1 MAIAAKVCR
10 SYIDK
15 PYLCTFTITTTMI
28 DPKKLAIKDFVYEL
42 PEERIAKFPLPERD
56 QSKLL
61 RYRSGQITDH
71 AFTDLPR
78 LLPSHTLLVFNNT
91 KVVQARLLFQ
101 KDTGGALEIF
111 CLEPV
116 APYREVQLAMQQ
128 TGNAVWKCLVGNNK
142 RWKSGPVAL
151 RFDGGMLQ
159 ATRESQQEGHF
170 LIRFTWEPAEL
181 TFAEVLERCGR
192 LPLPPYLNRDLT
204 PDDHTRYQTI
214 YANQQ
219 GAVAAPTAGL
229 HFTDRVMA
237 ALQEQQVTTAYLT
250 LHVGAGTFKPVKAD
264 VMEAHEMHAEQL
276 YITKPLLQRL
286 LNHGGHPIIPVGTT
300 SMRSLESLYW
310 LGSKVLQQPDL
321 PAQELHVSQWQAYET
336 ADLPTASDALQA
348 LLQYMERHQTA
359 YLHASTQIIIAPGY
373 TFRIC
378 HGLVTNFHQP
388 ESTLLLLV
396 SALIG
401 DNWRKV
407 YTHALQHNYRF
418 LSYGDSSLLLP

>member
-1 MAIAAKVCR
+1 
-10 SYIDK
+10 
-15 PYLCTFTITTTMI
+15 MI

-56 QSKLL
+56 HSKLL
-61 RYRSGQITDH
+61 HYRQGKLENRT
-71 AFTDLPR
+71 FTDLPQ
-78 LLPSHTLLVFNNT
+78 LLPPHTLLVFNDT

-101 KDTGGALEIF
+101 KDTGGMVEIF

-116 APYREVQLAMQQ
+116 APHREVQLAMQQ
-128 TGNAVWKCLVGNNK
+128 TQHSTWKCLVGNNK
-142 RWKSGPVAL
+142 RWKSGPVTL
-151 RFDGGMLQ
+151 QFEGGVLQ
-159 ATRESQQEGHF
+159 AEREAQQEGNF
-170 LIRFTWEPAEL
+170 LIRFTWQPAEL
-181 TFAEVLERCGR
+181 TFAEVLERSGR
-192 LPLPPYLNRDLT
+192 LPLPPYLNRELT
-204 PDDHTRYQTI
+204 SDDHTRYQTI
-214 YANQQ
+214 YANQE

-237 ALQEQQVTTAYLT
+237 KLQDENIATAYLT

-264 VMEAHEMHAEQL
+264 TMEEHEMHAEQL
-276 YITKPLLQRL
+276 YITRPLIQRL
-286 LNHGGHPIIPVGTT
+286 LDQLGDPVIPVGTT

-310 LGSKVLQQPDL
+310 LGYKVMQQPEL
-321 PAQELHVSQWQAYET
+321 PVQELHVNQWQAYELKEPPAAT
-336 ADLPTASDALQA
+336 EALRA
-348 LLQYMERHQTA
+348 LLTYMERQGTD

-378 HGLVTNFHQP
+378 SGLITNFHQP

-401 DNWRKV
+401 DEWRTV
-407 YTHALQHNYRF
+407 YQHAMQNGYRF

>member
-1 MAIAAKVCR
+1 M
-10 SYIDK
+10 
-15 PYLCTFTITTTMI
+15 T

-61 RYRSGQITDH
+61 LYRQGQMADH
-71 AFTDLPR
+71 TFTDLPQ
-78 LLPSHTLLVFNNT
+78 LLPPRSLLVFNDT

-101 KDTGGALEIF
+101 KETGGTVEIF

-116 APYREVQLAMQQ
+116 APYQEVQLAMQQ
-128 TGNAVWKCLVGNNK
+128 TGNCVWKCLVGNNK
-142 RWKSGPVAL
+142 RWKSGSVKL
-151 RFDGGMLQ
+151 RFDGGMLT
-159 ATRESQQEGHF
+159 AERKAQQEGHF

-181 TFAEVLERCGR
+181 TFAEVLERCGK

-229 HFTDRVMA
+229 HFTERVMEK
-237 ALQEQQVTTAYLT
+237 LREQQIATAYLT
-250 LHVGAGTFKPVKAD
+250 LHVGAGTFKPVKAE
-264 VMEAHEMHAEQL
+264 VMEEHEMHAEQL

-286 LNHGGHPIIPVGTT
+286 LLQEEKPIIPVGTT

-310 LGSKVLQQPDL
+310 LGAKVLEQPELPLKDL
-321 PAQELHVSQWQAYET
+321 SVSQWQAYET
-336 ADLPTASDALQA
+336 VAPPTATDALSA
-348 LLQYMERHQTA
+348 LLAYMERQHA
-359 YLHASTQIIIAPGY
+359 NYLHASTQIIIAPGY

-378 HGLVTNFHQP
+378 KGLVTNFHQP

-401 DNWRKV
+401 EDWRKV
-407 YTHALQHNYRF
+407 YQHALENDYRF

>member
-1 MAIAAKVCR
+1 MNIN
-10 SYIDK
+10 
-15 PYLCTFTITTTMI
+15 
-28 DPKKLAIKDFVYEL
+28 PKKLAIKDFVYDL
-42 PEERIAKFPLPERD
+42 PDERIAKFPMPERD

-61 RYRSGQITDH
+61 LYCQGQLADH
-71 AFTDLPR
+71 TFTDLPD
-78 LLPSHTLLVFNNT
+78 LLPPHTLLVFNDT

-101 KDTGGALEIF
+101 KETGGLVEIF

-116 APYREVQLAMQQ
+116 APHREVQLAMQQ
-128 TGNAVWKCLVGNNK
+128 TGSCTWKCLVGNNK
-142 RWKSGPVAL
+142 RWKSGPVKL
-151 RFDGGMLQ
+151 YFEGGLLQ
-159 ATRESQQEGHF
+159 AEREAQQEGHF

-192 LPLPPYLNRDLT
+192 LPLPPYLNRELT
-204 PDDHTRYQTI
+204 PEDHSRYQTI

-229 HFTDRVMA
+229 HFTDRVMQQ
-237 ALQEQQVTTAYLT
+237 LQAKGMDTAYLT

-264 VMEAHEMHAEQL
+264 VMEAHEMHAEQI
-276 YITKPLLQRL
+276 YITKPLVQRL
-286 LNHGGHPIIPVGTT
+286 LQQLGKPVIPVGTT

-310 LGSKVLQQPDL
+310 LGAKVWQQPDL
-321 PAQELHVSQWQAYET
+321 PAQELTVSQWQAYESMNP
-336 ADLPTASDALQA
+336 PTAAEALQA
-348 LLQYMERHQTA
+348 LLTYMEAQGTD

-378 HGLVTNFHQP
+378 NGLVTNFHQP

-401 DNWRKV
+401 EDWREV
-407 YTHALQHNYRF
+407 YKHALDNDYRF

>member
-1 MAIAAKVCR
+1 M
-10 SYIDK
+10 
-15 PYLCTFTITTTMI
+15 T

-42 PEERIAKFPLPERD
+42 PEARIAKFPLPERD

-61 RYRSGQITDH
+61 LYRQGQMADH
-71 AFTDLPR
+71 TFTNLPQ
-78 LLPSHTLLVFNNT
+78 LLPPHTLLVFNDT
-91 KVVQARLLFQ
+91 KVVQARLLMQ
-101 KDTGGALEIF
+101 KETGGLVEIF

-116 APYREVQLAMQQ
+116 APHQEIQLAMQQ
-128 TGNAVWKCLVGNNK
+128 TGSSTWKCLVGNNK
-142 RWKSGPVAL
+142 RWKSGPVQL
-151 RFDGGMLQ
+151 HFEGGVLQ
-159 ATRESQQEGHF
+159 AERLLQQEGHF
-170 LIRFTWEPAEL
+170 LICFTWEPAEL

-237 ALQEQQVTTAYLT
+237 ALQSQGIATAYLT

-264 VMEAHEMHAEQL
+264 TMEAHEMHAEQL
-276 YITKPLLQRL
+276 YITKSVLQRL
-286 LNHGGHPIIPVGTT
+286 QHQQGKPVIPVGTT
-300 SMRSLESLYW
+300 SMRSLESIYW
-310 LGSKVLQQPDL
+310 LGAKVLEQPEL
-321 PAQELHVSQWQAYET
+321 PMQELQVSQWQAYESINPPS
-336 ADLPTASDALQA
+336 AADALQA
-348 LLQYMERHQTA
+348 LLDYMTHLSVDH
-359 YLHASTQIIIAPGY
+359 LHASTQIIIAPGY
-373 TFRIC
+373 IFRMC

-401 DNWRKV
+401 ENWRKV
-407 YTHALQHNYRF
+407 YQHAMEHDYRF

>member
-1 MAIAAKVCR
+1 M
-10 SYIDK
+10 
-15 PYLCTFTITTTMI
+15 T

-42 PEERIAKFPLPERD
+42 PDERIAKFPLPERD

-61 RYRSGQITDH
+61 HYRQGQIAEHT
-71 AFTDLPR
+71 FTDLPQ
-78 LLPSHTLLVFNNT
+78 LLPPHTLLVFNDT
-91 KVVQARLLFQ
+91 KVVQARLLMQ
-101 KDTGGALEIF
+101 KETGGLVEIF

-116 APYREVQLAMQQ
+116 APHREIQLAMQQ
-128 TGNAVWKCLVGNNK
+128 TASSTWKCLVGNNK
-142 RWKSGPVAL
+142 RWKNGPVKL
-151 RFDGGMLQ
+151 YFKGGELQ
-159 ATRESQQEGHF
+159 AEREAQQEGHF
-170 LIRFTWEPAEL
+170 LIRFTWTPAEL
-181 TFAEVLERCGR
+181 TFAEVLEGCGR

-229 HFTDRVMA
+229 HFTDRVMEK
-237 ALQEQQVTTAYLT
+237 LQLQGINTAYLT

-264 VMEAHEMHAEQL
+264 TMEAHEMHAEQL
-276 YITKPLLQRL
+276 FISKAFLEKLLQHL
-286 LNHGGHPIIPVGTT
+286 GNPVIPVGTT

-310 LGSKVLQQPDL
+310 LGAKVWQQPAL
-321 PAQELHVSQWQAYET
+321 PAQELHVTQWQAYESIEVPNAEEAVT
-336 ADLPTASDALQA
+336 A
-348 LLQYMERHQTA
+348 LLKYMEAQNSE

-378 HGLVTNFHQP
+378 NGLVTNFHQP

-401 DNWRKV
+401 KNWRNV
-407 YTHALQHNYRF
+407 YQHALDNNYRF

>member
-1 MAIAAKVCR
+1 M
-10 SYIDK
+10 
-15 PYLCTFTITTTMI
+15 FTMTN
-28 DPKKLAIKDFVYEL
+28 PKKLAIKDFVYEL
-42 PEERIAKFPLPERD
+42 PDERIAKFPLPERD

-61 RYRSGQITDH
+61 QYRQGQISDYT
-71 AFTDLPR
+71 FTDLPQ
-78 LLPSHTLLVFNNT
+78 LLPPHTLLVFNDT
-91 KVVQARLLFQ
+91 KVVQARLLMQ
-101 KDTGGALEIF
+101 KETGGLVEIF

-116 APYREVQLAMQQ
+116 APHREIQLAMQQ
-128 TGNAVWKCLVGNNK
+128 TEASIWKCLVGNNK
-142 RWKSGPVAL
+142 RWKSGPVKL
-151 RFDGGMLQ
+151 YFEGGEVQ
-159 ATRESQQEGHF
+159 AEREAQQEGHF
-170 LIRFTWEPAEL
+170 LIRFTWTPADL
-181 TFAEVLERCGR
+181 TFAEVLERCGK

-229 HFTDRVMA
+229 HFTDRVM
-237 ALQEQQVTTAYLT
+237 EQLKQKSIDKAYLT

-264 VMEAHEMHAEQL
+264 TMEAHEMHAEQL
-276 YITKPLLQRL
+276 FISKIFLEQLLQHL
-286 LNHGGHPIIPVGTT
+286 GNPVIPVGTT

-310 LGSKVLQQPDL
+310 LGTKVWQQPQL
-321 PAQELHVSQWQAYET
+321 PAQELHVTQWQAYESIE
-336 ADLPTASDALQA
+336 LPTAKEALTA
-348 LLQYMERHQTA
+348 LLKYMEQQKTE

-378 HGLVTNFHQP
+378 NGLVTNFHQP

-401 DNWRKV
+401 ENWHKV
-407 YTHALQHNYRF
+407 YQHAMENDYRF

>member
-1 MAIAAKVCR
+1 M
-10 SYIDK
+10 
-15 PYLCTFTITTTMI
+15 T
-28 DPKKLAIKDFVYEL
+28 DPKKLAIKDFVYAL
-42 PEERIAKFPLPERD
+42 PDERIAKFPLPERD

-61 RYRSGQITDH
+61 QYKSGALTDH
-71 AFTDLPR
+71 TFTDLAG
-78 LLPSHTLLVFNNT
+78 LLPAHSMLVFNDT

-101 KDTGGALEIF
+101 KETGGLVEIF

-128 TGNAVWKCLVGNNK
+128 TGNCIWKCLVGNNK
-142 RWKSGPVAL
+142 RWKSGPVSL
-151 RFDGGMLQ
+151 RFDGGMLL
-159 ATRESQQEGHF
+159 ATREAQQEGHF

-204 PDDHTRYQTI
+204 PEDHTRYQTI

-237 ALQEQQVTTAYLT
+237 QLEEHQLTTAYLT

-264 VMEAHEMHAEQL
+264 VMEEHEMHAEQL
-276 YITKPLLQRL
+276 YITQALLQRL
-286 LNHGGHPIIPVGTT
+286 AKQLGNPVIPVGTT

-310 LGSKVLQQPDL
+310 LGTKVWQQPDL
-321 PAQELHVSQWQAYET
+321 PQQEMHVSQWQAYET
-336 ADLPTASDALQA
+336 TTLPTATEAIEALV
-348 LLQYMERHQTA
+348 QYMARHNTSF
-359 YLHASTQIIIAPGY
+359 LHASTQIIIAPGY

-378 HGLVTNFHQP
+378 NGLVTNFHQP

-401 DNWRKV
+401 EDWRKV
-407 YTHALQHNYRF
+407 YDHALQHGYRF

>member
-1 MAIAAKVCR
+1 MNIN
-10 SYIDK
+10 
-15 PYLCTFTITTTMI
+15 
-28 DPKKLAIKDFVYEL
+28 PKKLAIKDFVYDL
-42 PEERIAKFPLPERD
+42 PDERIAKFPMPERD

-61 RYRSGQITDH
+61 LCRQGQLADH
-71 AFTDLPR
+71 TFTDLPD
-78 LLPSHTLLVFNNT
+78 LLPPHTLLVFNDT

-101 KDTGGALEIF
+101 KETGGLVEIF

-116 APYREVQLAMQQ
+116 APHREVQLAMQQ
-128 TGNAVWKCLVGNNK
+128 TGSCTWKCLVGNNK
-142 RWKSGPVAL
+142 RWKSGPVKL
-151 RFDGGMLQ
+151 YFEGGLLQ
-159 ATRESQQEGHF
+159 AEREAQQEGHF

-192 LPLPPYLNRDLT
+192 LPLPPYLNRELT
-204 PDDHTRYQTI
+204 PEDHSRYQTI

-229 HFTDRVMA
+229 HFTDRVMQQ
-237 ALQEQQVTTAYLT
+237 LQAKGMDTAYLT

-264 VMEAHEMHAEQL
+264 VMEAHEMHAEQI
-276 YITKPLLQRL
+276 YITKPLVQRL
-286 LNHGGHPIIPVGTT
+286 LQQLGKPVIPVGTT

-310 LGSKVLQQPDL
+310 LGAKVWQQPDL
-321 PAQELHVSQWQAYET
+321 PAQELTVSQWQAYESMNPP
-336 ADLPTASDALQA
+336 PTAQALQA
-348 LLQYMERHQTA
+348 LLTYMEAQGTD

-378 HGLVTNFHQP
+378 NGLVTNFHQP

-401 DNWRKV
+401 EDWREV
-407 YTHALQHNYRF
+407 YKHALDNDYRF

>member
-1 MAIAAKVCR
+1 M
-10 SYIDK
+10 
-15 PYLCTFTITTTMI
+15 T
-28 DPKKLAIKDFVYEL
+28 DPKKLAIKDFIYDL

-61 RYRSGQITDH
+61 QYSSGQITDYS
-71 AFTDLPR
+71 FTDLPR
-78 LLPSHTLLVFNNT
+78 LLLPHTMLVFNNT

-101 KDTGGALEIF
+101 KETGGLVEIF
-111 CLEPV
+111 CLEPE

-128 TGNAVWKCLVGNNK
+128 TGNCTWKCLVGNNK
-142 RWKSGPVAL
+142 RWKSGHVQL
-151 RFDGGMLQ
+151 RFDGGMLRAERQ
-159 ATRESQQEGHF
+159 AQQDGHF

-192 LPLPPYLNRDLT
+192 LPLPPYLNRELT

-229 HFTDRVMA
+229 HFTERVMDQ
-237 ALQEQQVTTAYLT
+237 LQQQHIATAYLT

-264 VMEAHEMHAEQL
+264 VMEAHAMHAEQL

-286 LNHGGHPIIPVGTT
+286 LNHIGNPVIPVGTT

-310 LGSKVLQQPDL
+310 LGVKVLQQPEL
-321 PAQELHVSQWQAYET
+321 PVQELHVSQWQAYEI
-336 ADLPTASDALQA
+336 AELPTATEALQA
-348 LLQYMERHQTA
+348 LLQYMERRATG

-396 SALIG
+396 AALIG
-401 DNWRKV
+401 NDWRKV
-407 YTHALQHNYRF
+407 YAHALQHDYRF

>member
-1 MAIAAKVCR
+1 MNIN
-10 SYIDK
+10 
-15 PYLCTFTITTTMI
+15 
-28 DPKKLAIKDFVYEL
+28 PKKLAIKDFVYDL
-42 PEERIAKFPLPERD
+42 PDERIAKFPMPERD

-61 RYRSGQITDH
+61 LCRQGQLADH
-71 AFTDLPR
+71 TFTDLPD
-78 LLPSHTLLVFNNT
+78 LLPPHTLLVFNDT

-101 KDTGGALEIF
+101 KETGGLVEIF

-116 APYREVQLAMQQ
+116 APHREVQLAMQQ
-128 TGNAVWKCLVGNNK
+128 TGSCTWKCLVGNNK
-142 RWKSGPVAL
+142 RWKSGPVKL
-151 RFDGGMLQ
+151 YFEGGLLQ
-159 ATRESQQEGHF
+159 AEREAQQEGHF

-192 LPLPPYLNRDLT
+192 LPLPPYLNRELT
-204 PDDHTRYQTI
+204 PEDHSRYQTI

-229 HFTDRVMA
+229 HFTDRVMQQ
-237 ALQEQQVTTAYLT
+237 LQAKGMDIAYLT

-264 VMEAHEMHAEQL
+264 VMEEHEMHAEQI
-276 YITKPLLQRL
+276 YITKPLVQRL
-286 LNHGGHPIIPVGTT
+286 LQQLGQPVIPVGTT

-310 LGSKVLQQPDL
+310 LGAKVWQQPDL
-321 PAQELHVSQWQAYET
+321 PAQELTVSQWQAYESINP
-336 ADLPTASDALQA
+336 PTAAEALQA
-348 LLQYMERHQTA
+348 LLTCMEAQGTD

-378 HGLVTNFHQP
+378 NGLVTNFHQP

-401 DNWRKV
+401 DDWREV
-407 YTHALQHNYRF
+407 YKHALANDYRF

>member
-1 MAIAAKVCR
+1 M
-10 SYIDK
+10 
-15 PYLCTFTITTTMI
+15 MI
-28 DPKKLAIKDFVYEL
+28 NPKKLAIKDFVYEL
-42 PEERIAKFPLPERD
+42 PDERIAKFPLPERD

-61 RYRSGQITDH
+61 QYRQGQISDH
-71 AFTDLPR
+71 TFTDLPQ
-78 LLPSHTLLVFNNT
+78 LLPPHTLLVFNDT
-91 KVVQARLLFQ
+91 KVVQARLLMQ
-101 KDTGGALEIF
+101 KETGGLVEIF

-116 APYREVQLAMQQ
+116 APHREIQLAMQQ
-128 TGNAVWKCLVGNNK
+128 TESSTWKCLVGNNK
-142 RWKSGPVAL
+142 RWKSGPVKL
-151 RFDGGMLQ
+151 QFEGGELQ
-159 ATRESQQEGHF
+159 AEREAQQEGHF
-170 LIRFTWEPAEL
+170 LIRFTWTPAEL

-229 HFTDRVMA
+229 HFTDRVMDRLKA
-237 ALQEQQVTTAYLT
+237 QGINTAYLT

-264 VMEAHEMHAEQL
+264 TMEAHEMHAEQL
-276 YITKPLLQRL
+276 FISKVFLEKLLQHL
-286 LNHGGHPIIPVGTT
+286 GNPVIPVGTT

-310 LGSKVLQQPDL
+310 LGAKVLQEPNL
-321 PAQELHVSQWQAYET
+321 PVQELHVTQWQAYEST
-336 ADLPTASDALQA
+336 ELPTAAEALTA
-348 LLQYMERHQTA
+348 LLKYMEQQKTE

-378 HGLVTNFHQP
+378 NGLVTNFHQP

-401 DNWRKV
+401 ENWRKV
-407 YTHALQHNYRF
+407 YQHALESDYRF

>member
-1 MAIAAKVCR
+1 M
-10 SYIDK
+10 
-15 PYLCTFTITTTMI
+15 M

-61 RYRSGQITDH
+61 HYRQGKLADYT
-71 AFTDLPR
+71 FTDLPQ
-78 LLPSHTLLVFNNT
+78 LLPADTLLVYNDT

-101 KDTGGALEIF
+101 KETGGAVEIF

-128 TGNAVWKCLVGNNK
+128 TGNCSWKCLVGNNK
-142 RWKSGPVAL
+142 RWKSGPVKL

-159 ATRESQQEGHF
+159 AEREAQQEGHF
-170 LIRFTWEPAEL
+170 RIRFTWEPAEL
-181 TFAEVLERCGR
+181 TFAEVLERCGK
-192 LPLPPYLNRDLT
+192 LPLPPYLNRELT

-237 ALQEQQVTTAYLT
+237 SLQKQNIAAAYLT
-250 LHVGAGTFKPVKAD
+250 LHVGAGTFRPVKAD
-264 VMEAHEMHAEQL
+264 TMEAHEMHAEQL
-276 YITKPLLQRL
+276 YLTKPLLQRL
-286 LNHGGHPIIPVGTT
+286 LKQLGKPIIPVGTT

-310 LGSKVLQQPDL
+310 LGVKVLQEPAL
-321 PAQELHVSQWQAYET
+321 PVKELQVSQWQAYET
-336 ADLPTASDALQA
+336 KEPPAAAEALEA
-348 LLQYMERHQTA
+348 LLAYMERQGTN

-378 HGLVTNFHQP
+378 NGLVTNFHQP

-401 DNWRKV
+401 EDWRKV
-407 YTHALQHNYRF
+407 YQHALQKNYRF